1 MARGSTWGGF
11 SCADSKLASLRYR
24 SWWSRPQSEQRQSPT
39 HLRGAATKD
48 TTPII
53 VGGDG
58 DLSISAGV
66 TQGFEA
72 GIYRF
77 NKAGGLDGRKIVYT
91 GFLDDA
97 FSPAT
102 NLSNAQEL
110 VNSKHVFAIAPFVG
124 QSAGAATGSF
134 LAENKIPFL
143 GWSTNAAYEV
153 EPKWGFGINGNQGN
167 PAVQGA
173 GGMLQAIAQQGDQ
186 KNPGKIKMA
195 LIANDLAGAAI
206 ANKSLAGVAS
216 AEGIDVVYQKAAIA
230 AVGTTNYAPYA
241 QAMMSAGANTVYEVL
256 GAADSIGL
264 AAALHAAGFKGMII
278 NGVTYYQ
285 GDMAA
290 QGASTVSA
298 LQGVYVEDEFPANQN
313 NTPAVLQGEKDLKA
327 IGQNP
332 GMTSGTAV
340 GYWTAIVF
348 EQMLKATLK
357 AEGGNPGQGD
367 RRDPA
372 ANGGGRQ
379 ELGLHRPDH
388 GRHRDRDIPGG
399 RDPSDRLR
407 HPAQDGRDELQAG
420 SALQVL
426 LRHQRIDRQASESAD
441 REDGSQITDPF
452 RPGRMTNTHRARIR
466 HLTVS
471 VSGARA
477 RQEARRLCG
486 SSTNF
491 LATPESKSRVP
502 LRCVAE
508 AYDGCV
514 HRFGDVG
521 TIVQNRLHEPTVVAH
536 HRTLAGGEG
545 Q

>member
-1 MARGSTWGGF
+1 MGRVQLRRFKAGF
-11 SCADSKLASLRYR
+11 AALSIMVVTTTIGAAAITNA
-24 SWWSRPQSEQRQSPT
+24 PA
-39 HLRGAATKD
+39 GAATKD

-77 NKAGGLDGRKIVYT
+77 NKAGGLDGRKIQYT

-97 FSPAT
+97 FSAAT

-124 QSAGAATGSF
+124 QTAGAATGAF
-134 LAENKIPFL
+134 LAQNKIPFL
-143 GWSTNAAYEV
+143 GWSTNAAFDA

-173 GGMLQAIAQQGDQ
+173 GGMLQAIAAQGDT
-186 KNPGKIKMA
+186 KDPGKIKMA
-195 LIANDLAGAAI
+195 LIANDLSGAAI
-206 ANKSLAGVAS
+206 ANAALAGTAK

-241 QAMMSAGANTVYEVL
+241 QAMISAGANTVYEVL

-264 AAALHAAGFKGMII
+264 SAALHSAGFKGMII

-290 QGASTVSA
+290 QGASTVQA

-327 IGQNP
+327 TGQND

-348 EQMLKATLK
+348 EQMLKATL
-357 AEGGNPGQGD
+357 ARVGGNPAKVTGAALEQTVAGGKTFAYTD
-367 RRDPA
+367 PIAGGIGTETFPA
-372 ANGGGRQ
+372 A
-379 ELGLHRPDH
+379 ES
-388 GRHRDRDIPGG
+388 IPTGCG
-399 RDPSDRLR
+399 T
-407 HPAQDGRDELQAG
+407 
-420 SALQVL
+420 L
-426 LRHQRIDRQASESAD
+426 LKTV
-441 REDGSQITDPF
+441 G
-452 RPGRMTNTHRARIR
+452 TNFKLIEPYKCYYDVN
-466 HLTVS
+466 VS
-471 VSGARA
+471 SGAKLNP
-477 RQEARRLCG
+477 QTGKKLG
-486 SSTNF
+486 
-491 LATPESKSRVP
+491 
-502 LRCVAE
+502 
-508 AYDGCV
+508 
-514 HRFGDVG
+514 
-521 TIVQNRLHEPTVVAH
+521 
-536 HRTLAGGEG
+536 
-545 Q
+545 